1 MVVSELW
8 WRSVASVVCDVAGRL
23 SDLGAVLCVPALGRH
38 YLPLL
43 LVLQLLPASHSVTPA
58 TRAPTQLSSRHLV
71 TGLNCLNTS
80 QDKFY
85 IFSEDFQ

>member
-1 MVVSELW
+1 MCLSCGGAVS
-8 WRSVASVVCDVAGRL
+8 SVVCDVAGRL

>member
-1 MVVSELW
+1 MIVSEV
-8 WRSVASVVCDVAGRL
+8 RCEREVCCVGVERQ
-23 SDLGAVLCVPALGRH
+23 SDLGGVLLCVPALGRH